1 MHSYKTIIKSNQ
13 CLFQAAICIT
23 HIMGMFYTHWWR
35 ERESERSGKGG
46 NQGKPQVGME
56 KKVQVTTGLS
66 VPYEAY
72 LLGTGI

>member
-1 MHSYKTIIKSNQ
+1 
-13 CLFQAAICIT
+13 
-23 HIMGMFYTHWWR
+23 MGMFYTHWWR
-35 ERESERSGKGG
+35 ERQSEWSGKGG
-46 NQGKPQVGME
+46 NQGKPQAGME